1 MLAVKGT
8 LRRDHAPLT
17 APRTLAFRSA
27 KRELLNNS
35 RAKEAPMSTLTT
47 LALREQLILQHLPLV
62 RLLARRSHIRCHR
75 QVEFDDLFQA
85 GVLGLI
91 QAVDRFQPERQ
102 CLLKTLADH
111 RIRGAILDYL
121 RQLDPL
127 PRSIRRF
134 VRRREETELRLER
147 HLGRPPMEAELACVE
162 SSDPEVS
169 PV

>member
-1 MLAVKGT
+1 
-8 LRRDHAPLT
+8 
-17 APRTLAFRSA
+17 
-27 KRELLNNS
+27 
-35 RAKEAPMSTLTT
+35 MSSVTT
-47 LALREQLILQHLPLV
+47 LSHREQLILAHLPQV
-62 RLLARRSHIRCHR
+62 RMLARRVHIRCHR
-75 QVEFDDLFQA
+75 QVEFDDLFQV